1 MITKQAII
9 VLAVFALSGCVVGQ
23 KIEMDYTASPSA
35 VTEPNSVSVSVVD
48 ARPYVVNGDKDPSFI
63 GKYRAG
69 FGNPWDV
76 STENNVPLAKLL
88 AADLEEAV
96 RSLGFG
102 TQPTDPD
109 RSLIVY
115 IRDWNFD
122 AYIDGRFWYE
132 LDVEVQDVDDAVI
145 ASVKIKNAKHIDG
158 SFWTGPKS
166 AFEEQMPVFYREV
179 VAAVVTD
186 NKEVQQA
193 LRS

>member
-1 MITKQAII
+1 
-9 VLAVFALSGCVVGQ
+9 
-23 KIEMDYTASPSA
+23 MDYTASPSA

-69 FGNPWDV
+69 LGNPWDV
-76 STENNVPLAKLL
+76 STENNVPLAELL
-88 AADLEEAV
+88 AADVEEAV

-102 TQPTDPD
+102 TQPTDSD
-109 RSLIVY
+109 RFLIVY

-122 AYIDGRFWYE
+122 AYVDGRFWYE
-132 LDVEVQDVDDAVI
+132 LDVEVMDADNAVI
-145 ASVKIKNAKHIDG
+145 ASSKVKDAKHIDG
-158 SFWTGPKS
+158 SFWTGAKS
-166 AFEEQMPVFYREV
+166 AFEEQMPGFYKEV
-179 VAAVVTD
+179 VAGVVTD

>member
-69 FGNPWDV
+69 LGNPWDV
-76 STENNVPLAKLL
+76 STENNVPLAELL
-88 AADLEEAV
+88 AADVEEAV

-102 TQPTDPD
+102 TQPTDSD
-109 RSLIVY
+109 RFLIVY

-122 AYIDGRFWYE
+122 AYVDGRFWYE
-132 LDVEVQDVDDAVI
+132 LDVEVMDADNAVI
-145 ASVKIKNAKHIDG
+145 ASSKVKDAKHIDG
-158 SFWTGPKS
+158 SFWTGAKS
-166 AFEEQMPVFYREV
+166 AFEEQMPGFYKEV
-179 VAAVVTD
+179 VAGVVTD